1 MSLVSEQAGF
11 DALNALVVDPL
22 LEQLNDSLSEFN
34 LFEALG
40 AVRQELRHSNF
51 LAWLLNP
58 SENHGLGDYALRK
71 FVMLVAREVN
81 DPSANITPSWPLEN
95 AEIRR
100 EWRNIDILIADP
112 QKKYVVVIENKIYSG
127 EHSGQLERYKDIVE
141 TEYPN
146 AVRLFVFL
154 TPYGMLPQNEESD
167 YLPLDYSTI
176 HQLITDVLVA
186 KQNTLST
193 DVQTF
198 ISHYNAMLERHLLE
212 ETPIAKLCREIYA
225 KHQHALD
232 LILEHRPDVQSQL
245 STQLAE
251 NLVQPLANQ
260 FSIAHIKKRYIDF
273 TVYDWQP
280 LVTQN
285 NAGWWV
291 LYFDIY
297 NGENEVNL
305 KLMMEGP
312 DSEQLR
318 QHILQVAQNAG
329 LPFNS
334 SKKRLNK
341 RWNSI
346 YQKSLL
352 SAVDYEDPNVEELVE
367 KASQR
372 WQEFLEIDFPRI
384 NEVILREVV
393 HGYRGVE

>member
-22 LEQLNDSLSEFN
+22 LEQLNDSLSKFN

-71 FVMLVAREVN
+71 FVMLVAREIN
-81 DPSANITPSWPLEN
+81 DPSANISPSWPLEN

-127 EHSGQLERYKDIVE
+127 EHSGQLERYQDIVE

-232 LILEHRPDVQSQL
+232 LILEHRPDVYAQL
-245 STQLAE
+245 NPELTHLVENTLA
-251 NLVQPLANQ
+251 
-260 FSIAHIKKRYIDF
+260 
-273 TVYDWQP
+273 
-280 LVTQN
+280 
-285 NAGWWV
+285 
-291 LYFDIY
+291 FDIY
-297 NGENEVNL
+297 WNKKRDIDFVVKEWQPFMTTGDLKWNDLYFNIKSQNE
-305 KLMMEGP
+305 ET
-312 DSEQLR
+312 SI
-318 QHILQVAQNAG
+318 ILWLGGVDTFRHQVLQTVLTCG
-329 LPFNS
+329 LPFNPDKRVL
-334 SKKRLNK
+334 KKK
-341 RWNSI
+341 WNRI
-346 YQKSLL
+346 YQKQLL
-352 SAVDYEDPNVEELVE
+352 SHADYKVSSLGELIE
-367 KASQR
+367 TATQG